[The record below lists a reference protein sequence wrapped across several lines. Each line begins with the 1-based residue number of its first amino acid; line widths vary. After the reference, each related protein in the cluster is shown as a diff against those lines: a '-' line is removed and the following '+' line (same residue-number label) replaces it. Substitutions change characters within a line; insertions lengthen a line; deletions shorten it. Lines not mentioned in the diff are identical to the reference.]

1 MSEAALLR
9 MAPREL
15 ASGRP
20 YVEREEKA
28 AAWHDELA
36 LALWYGFALPLW
48 RAAGGGAA
56 SARSVVARARAC
68 EAQMAALDDAALRQ
82 LAQGLRHEM
91 RRSGF
96 GAASVARFF
105 AVLREAGERTLG
117 KRHYDSQLHAG
128 WLLLQGTL
136 AEMATGEGK
145 TFAATLPACAAAIV
159 GLPVHVITVN
169 DYLAARD
176 AETMAPLFAFFGLRC
191 GAIVHGMTREQRR
204 QVYAGDI
211 TYCSNKELTF
221 DYLRDRTALGDRAS
235 ALHRAVSVV
244 AGRREGSGDP
254 PTVLRGLSFAIVDEA
269 DSVFIDEAR
278 TPLILSATLD
288 ANGQGELFA
297 WALARAATLREGA
310 DYTLERALMRVRI
323 SDALRDRLEAEL
335 DAAEEG
341 EPVVLPA
348 PGAAP
353 LAPVGIP
360 LRECAEKLN
369 QALSA
374 LLLYQRDQ
382 HYVVAEGKVQ
392 IVDESTGRV
401 MPDRAWERGLHQ
413 MIEAKEGLQAS
424 GERATLARI
433 TYQRFFRRYLRLAG
447 MTGTATEVA
456 AEIGRVYRLP
466 VARVPLHRPSLW
478 RDEGSCCYR
487 NAEAKWHAVVASV
500 QHHAVLGGRPVLVGT
515 RTVRASEEL
524 SARLGAAGIVHLV
537 LNAKQDHDEAA
548 VIARA
553 GFPGTVTVAT
563 NMAGRGTDIE
573 LQPGVAESGGLHVI
587 LTEYHDSPR
596 IDRQLFGRAAR
607 QGDPGSGEAIVALD
621 DELFMVHA
629 PRLAA
634 WAGSLCAGRA
644 LLPYGLLT
652 LLRRFAQSAAQSRS
666 YTARMASL
674 KHDRRLARMLAF
686 SGRGE

>member
-1 MSEAALLR
+1 MSETSLLR
-9 MAPREL
+9 LVPSEL

-28 AAWHDELA
+28 PPWHDELA
-36 LALWYGFALPLW
+36 LSLWYGAALPLW
-48 RAAGGGAA
+48 RHAGGGRIAA
-56 SARSVVARARAC
+56 RRVVALARAC
-68 EAQMAALDDAALRQ
+68 EGEMSALDDAALRRQ
-82 LAQGLRHEM
+82 AQTLRLEM
-91 RRSGF
+91 RRSSF
-96 GAASVARFF
+96 AAPAVARFF
-105 AVLREAGERTLG
+105 AVVREAGSRVVG
-117 KRHYDSQLHAG
+117 KRHYDSQVHAG

-145 TFAATLPACAAAIV
+145 TFAATLPACAAALA

-176 AETMAPLFAFFGLRC
+176 AETMAPLYAFFGLRC

-204 QVYAGDI
+204 HVYAGDVA
-211 TYCSNKELTF
+211 YCSNKELTF

-235 ALHRAVSVV
+235 ALHRAVAAV
-244 AGRREGSGDP
+244 AGQRGRGGE

-278 TPLILSATLD
+278 TPLILSATVGGSGRHDLVD
-288 ANGQGELFA
+288 
-297 WALARAATLREGA
+297 WALARAATLQQGE
-310 DYTLERALMRVRI
+310 DYTLERALLRVRLTD
-323 SDALRDRLEAEL
+323 SQRNRLEDEIDSEAWPLEA
-335 DAAEEG
+335 D
-341 EPVVLPA
+341 VPA
-348 PGAAP
+348 IPSGAS
-353 LAPVGIP
+353 
-360 LRECAEKLN
+360 LRECTEKLT

-374 LLLYQRDQ
+374 RLLYQRDQ
-382 HYVVAEGKVQ
+382 QYVVADGKVQ

-401 MPDRAWERGLHQ
+401 MPDRAWESGLHQ
-413 MIEAKEGLQAS
+413 MIEAKEGLDPS

-478 RDEGSCCYR
+478 RDEGIRCHRSA
-487 NAEAKWHAVVASV
+487 AEKWAAVVASV
-500 QHHAVLGGRPVLVGT
+500 RRHAVDGGRPVLVGT

-524 SARLGAAGIVHLV
+524 SARLTTAGIEHVV
-537 LNAKQDHDEAA
+537 LNAKQDSDEAA
-548 VIARA
+548 VISMA
-553 GFPGTVTVAT
+553 GRRGGVTVAT

-573 LQPGVAESGGLHVI
+573 LGAGVVDAGGLHVI
-587 LTEYHDSPR
+587 LTEYHESPR

-621 DELFMVHA
+621 DELFAVHA

-634 WAGSLCAGRA
+634 WAAGLASSDATLPDWA
-644 LLPYGLLT
+644 LL
-652 LLRRFAQSAAQSRS
+652 LLRHAAQAAAQSRS
-666 YTARMASL
+666 HTARMSSL
-674 KHDRRLARMLAF
+674 KHDRRLAGILAF